1 MKKLALLLALV
12 LLMTC
17 VGGALAEVDL
27 SEVHENPNI
36 FKLDVIDDEGVA
48 VVDTTMSAK
57 LRSFTHKYESDAYYS
72 TTQFDFIVVDYLKPT
87 AYVVQRLWIAFA
99 TNDDFMDID
108 SVTFHVN
115 GQDFTFTD
123 IADSE
128 WFERTEK
135 GCMQRVMIEF
145 GLSNLAFLAA
155 LEKCV
160 PDDPMQLG
168 ATDGLITMT
177 LHGSEDVEVSLTSG
191 FLTDFAVIKEAFLEA
206 NGGEYLDKAYPT
218 PMTVK

>member
-17 VGGALAEVDL
+17 ASGALAEVDL

-36 FKLDVIDDEGVA
+36 FTLDVLDSGVA
-48 VVDTTMSAK
+48 VVETTMSVQ

-72 TTQFDFIVVDYLKPT
+72 STQFDFAVVNYGQST
-87 AYVVQRLWIAFA
+87 AYVVQRLWISFA

-108 SVTFHVN
+108 SVTFHVG

-123 IADSE
+123 ITDPE
-128 WFERTEK
+128 WYTRTEK
-135 GCMQRVMIEF
+135 GCMQRVMIKF
-145 GLSNLAFLAA
+145 GRSNLAFLAA

-160 PDDPMQLG
+160 PDDPMQLSE
-168 ATDGLITMT
+168 TDGLITMT
-177 LHGSEDVEVSLTSG
+177 LHGLEDVEVSLTSG

-206 NGGEYLDKAYPT
+206 NGGDYLDKASAT
-218 PMTVK
+218 PMTIE